1 MWNKQKKQQFIFYNP
16 NQFEIIIISSL
27 QSFRGVWLLLF
38 NRTQNEK
45 EKIVRTQEIISEM
58 IFFFSLVMYT
68 IPCHYCESNYN
79 AMRNVILISSR
90 NLSLNSFFYS
100 LSSSCV
106 FFFAGTFFLCIH
118 DSSSMMA
125 TTTTHHLCMEFFFKV
140 FFFNWL
146 RRSPC
151 YYFSCVSIFFFLNNF
166 SFLVSK
172 WIL

>member
-106 FFFAGTFFLCIH
+106 FFFF
-118 DSSSMMA
+118 
-125 TTTTHHLCMEFFFKV
+125 
-140 FFFNWL
+140 
-146 RRSPC
+146 RRDLLLMYTWFVVDDGNNNNTPL
-151 YYFSCVSIFFFLNNF
+151 VHGILLQSIFF
-166 SFLVSK
+166 
-172 WIL
+172 